1 MDGRLGS
8 PRKAHFSLTLR
19 DRDEK
24 VGHPP
29 PPSTPSLP
37 YFLSPLFFFFILA
50 TRVRANDY
58 FSIDSLD
65 GRSSLS
71 RDHLLIYNDARSI
84 AKINE
89 LVYERACTEEFT

>member
-24 VGHPP
+24 VE
-29 PPSTPSLP
+29 PSSTLDTFAAILSLP
-37 YFLSPLFFFFILA
+37 SFLFFFILA